1 MTTSA
6 EGVLVPV
13 RLDQSPPP
21 HLVARYDVSGS
32 SRISPPIVKTL
43 APADIVLLGYWP
55 VPDQSS
61 PQQLRDQFGDEA
73 RQSLGV
79 VKQHLEDQRFEITT
93 ELQFTKNRDQLIDR
107 VANSHDCTSVLFP
120 GTVRSTPPESILV
133 LLKSDSDLDRIA
145 RTLATLFRDSSVD
158 ILLFHAVERGD
169 DVEATED
176 VFREVTDNLETR
188 GIHPDRI
195 HWEQSDRGSRADSIV
210 SEVAEHDLV
219 VLGESEPSVR
229 ERIFGPVQSA
239 IADRTERPSL
249 TIRADT

>member
-1 MTTSA
+1 MTTAA

-21 HLVARYDVSGS
+21 HLGAHYDVSGS

-43 APADIVLLGYWP
+43 APGGVVLLGYWP

-73 RQSLGV
+73 RQSLDV

-93 ELQFTKNRDQLIDR
+93 ELQFTKHRDDLIDR
-107 VANSHDCTSVLFP
+107 VANSHGCTSVLFP
-120 GTVRSTPPESILV
+120 GTVRSTPPERILV
-133 LLKSDSDLDRIA
+133 LLKSDSDVDRIV
-145 RTLATLFRDSSVD
+145 RTLATLFTDSSVD
-158 ILLFHAVERGD
+158 ISLFHAVERGD
-169 DVEATED
+169 DVEAID
-176 VFREVTDNLETR
+176 DLLREVADHLENR

-195 HWEQSDRGSRADSIV
+195 RWERSDRGSRADTIV
-210 SEVAEHDLV
+210 SEAADHDLV
-219 VLGESEPSVR
+219 VLGESEPSLR

-239 IADRTERPSL
+239 VADRTERPSL